1 MRKLSRISVLLLCA
15 VIAIGLFG
23 ACGPAGGDGN
33 TYRVTFNLSYS
44 APADAWIAMA
54 QVESGQTVTK
64 PSDPTRAGYSFDGWY
79 TDAMFTQEYDFSS
92 PVTADLVLRAHWLQ
106 TEANVTYYLYGDT
119 TQPGSVAVGQ
129 ALAEPADPGRD
140 GYVFGG
146 WYSDPL
152 FTHEYDF
159 TQAVNGDIQLY
170 AKWQQTEA
178 TVTFNYGYDGRVE
191 TSNVEIG
198 QFVEEPTEPTRDD
211 YEFTGW
217 YTNAQTTGEPYD
229 FSSVVENDMVL
240 YAGWRLVNATVTYN
254 YNYTGAP
261 EPGTVKAE
269 VGETTTAPAD
279 PERTGYTF
287 NGWYTDINAT
297 RPFDFENTVIN
308 NNMTLFAGWTI
319 NEYTVTF
326 DWNFTGEPAPHVVSG
341 VKYNTPVDLPSVTA
355 PVNSGYVFVGW
366 YTDEACTTAYD
377 FDAPVTGDLTLY
389 AKWQE
394 ETSDSIVITYHLN
407 DGTDTIYDTDDTAIA
422 GLFLTEPE
430 EPVRSGYYFAG
441 WTVGSPD
448 GELWDFG
455 RDFVTGSMDLYAKWL
470 KGYNFE
476 AEYTNLTGK
485 RYHGWSDDGEA
496 QPENLVAQSDRFD
509 NADAM
514 KISNGALVWCLLY
527 NGASL
532 EFEINSDVAVDD
544 AVLVIRMTPDGF
556 DYELDDTEWQ
566 VLVNGER
573 LEYGHLCM
581 PQGNEWAELE
591 KRPLEN
597 YLMTISLNLKA
608 GHNTIRLLT
617 NNNNGHDGTYHA
629 ETPLIDCLTIY
640 SSSTLS
646 WEECHPE
653 NVPGQTMADVD
664 YAIEFEGDFDTN
676 RDHAYCPL
684 GNNK

>member
-64 PSDPTRAGYSFDGWY
+64 PADPTRARYTFDGWF
-79 TDAMFTQEYDFSS
+79 TDATFENEYDFSS
-92 PVTADLVLRAHWLQ
+92 PVTADLVLRAHWVQ

-129 ALAEPADPGRD
+129 TLAEPADPGRD

-261 EPGTVKAE
+261 SRPRWARRPPRPRIPKERATPSTAGTPTSTPPVPSTSRTPSS
-269 VGETTTAPAD
+269 TTT
-279 PERTGYTF
+279 
-287 NGWYTDINAT
+287 
-297 RPFDFENTVIN
+297 
-308 NNMTLFAGWTI
+308 
-319 NEYTVTF
+319 
-326 DWNFTGEPAPHVVSG
+326 
-341 VKYNTPVDLPSVTA
+341 
-355 PVNSGYVFVGW
+355 
-366 YTDEACTTAYD
+366 
-377 FDAPVTGDLTLY
+377 
-389 AKWQE
+389 
-394 ETSDSIVITYHLN
+394 
-407 DGTDTIYDTDDTAIA
+407 
-422 GLFLTEPE
+422 
-430 EPVRSGYYFAG
+430 
-441 WTVGSPD
+441 
-448 GELWDFG
+448 
-455 RDFVTGSMDLYAKWL
+455 
-470 KGYNFE
+470 
-476 AEYTNLTGK
+476 
-485 RYHGWSDDGEA
+485 
-496 QPENLVAQSDRFD
+496 
-509 NADAM
+509 
-514 KISNGALVWCLLY
+514 
-527 NGASL
+527 
-532 EFEINSDVAVDD
+532 
-544 AVLVIRMTPDGF
+544 
-556 DYELDDTEWQ
+556 
-566 VLVNGER
+566 
-573 LEYGHLCM
+573 
-581 PQGNEWAELE
+581 
-591 KRPLEN
+591 
-597 YLMTISLNLKA
+597 
-608 GHNTIRLLT
+608 
-617 NNNNGHDGTYHA
+617 
-629 ETPLIDCLTIY
+629 
-640 SSSTLS
+640 
-646 WEECHPE
+646 
-653 NVPGQTMADVD
+653 
-664 YAIEFEGDFDTN
+664 
-676 RDHAYCPL
+676 
-684 GNNK
+684 

>member
-79 TDAMFTQEYDFSS
+79 TD
-92 PVTADLVLRAHWLQ
+92 
-106 TEANVTYYLYGDT
+106 
-119 TQPGSVAVGQ
+119 
-129 ALAEPADPGRD
+129 
-140 GYVFGG
+140 
-146 WYSDPL
+146 
-152 FTHEYDF
+152 
-159 TQAVNGDIQLY
+159 
-170 AKWQQTEA
+170 
-178 TVTFNYGYDGRVE
+178 
-191 TSNVEIG
+191 
-198 QFVEEPTEPTRDD
+198 
-211 YEFTGW
+211 
-217 YTNAQTTGEPYD
+217 
-229 FSSVVENDMVL
+229 
-240 YAGWRLVNATVTYN
+240 
-254 YNYTGAP
+254 
-261 EPGTVKAE
+261 
-269 VGETTTAPAD
+269 
-279 PERTGYTF
+279 
-287 NGWYTDINAT
+287 INAT

-319 NEYTVTF
+319 NKYTVTF
-326 DWNFTGEPAPHVVSG
+326 DWNFTGSTPLTVTVEYGSLVQQPSDDEIPENGS
-341 VKYNTPVDLPSVTA
+341 NT
-355 PVNSGYVFVGW
+355 FMGW
-366 YTDEACTTAYD
+366 YTDAAFTTEYD
-377 FDAPVTGDLTLY
+377 FDTPVTADMTLY
-389 AKWQE
+389 ASWSSSSSE
-394 ETSDSIVITYHLN
+394 LSVTY
-407 DGTDTIYDTDDTAIA
+407 YTDD
-422 GLFLTEPE
+422 GSGKPYYEDSVRSGRRLTPPE
-430 EPVRSGYYFAG
+430 DPFRSGYYFAG
-441 WTVGSPD
+441 WAIGSPT
-448 GELWDFG
+448 GELFDFENG
-455 RDFVTGSMDLYAKWL
+455 RVRESLDLYAKWL

>member
-1 MRKLSRISVLLLCA
+1 MDKKKLLIMA
-15 VIAIGLFG
+15 
-23 ACGPAGGDGN
+23 AGC
-33 TYRVTFNLSYS
+33 
-44 APADAWIAMA
+44 
-54 QVESGQTVTK
+54 
-64 PSDPTRAGYSFDGWY
+64 
-79 TDAMFTQEYDFSS
+79 
-92 PVTADLVLRAHWLQ
+92 TA
-106 TEANVTYYLYGDT
+106 
-119 TQPGSVAVGQ
+119 
-129 ALAEPADPGRD
+129 ALAA
-140 GYVFGG
+140 
-146 WYSDPL
+146 
-152 FTHEYDF
+152 
-159 TQAVNGDIQLY
+159 
-170 AKWQQTEA
+170 
-178 TVTFNYGYDGRVE
+178 
-191 TSNVEIG
+191 
-198 QFVEEPTEPTRDD
+198 
-211 YEFTGW
+211 
-217 YTNAQTTGEPYD
+217 
-229 FSSVVENDMVL
+229 
-240 YAGWRLVNATVTYN
+240 
-254 YNYTGAP
+254 
-261 EPGTVKAE
+261 
-269 VGETTTAPAD
+269 
-279 PERTGYTF
+279 
-287 NGWYTDINAT
+287 
-297 RPFDFENTVIN
+297 
-308 NNMTLFAGWTI
+308 LFAGCTQ
-319 NEYTVTF
+319 
-326 DWNFTGEPAPHVVSG
+326 GEPSADTFNVTVYELTNGSLNGTQRQLTVDSGEGVSFEEYYDEYLKSDEVLDTG
-341 VKYNTPVDLPSVTA
+341 FCYDEA
-355 PVNSGYVFVGW
+355 F

-448 GELWDFG
+448 GKLWDFG